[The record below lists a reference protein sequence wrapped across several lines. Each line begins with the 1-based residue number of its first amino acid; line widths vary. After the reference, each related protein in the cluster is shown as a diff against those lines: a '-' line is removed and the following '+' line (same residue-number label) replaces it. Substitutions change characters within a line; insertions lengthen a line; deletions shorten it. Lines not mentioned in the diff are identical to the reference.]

1 MKLMSPGPS
10 TCDPHVYQIMSK
22 PLIHHRS
29 HDFLNIYQRIV
40 HNMRKI
46 VQDPTSEIII
56 QNGSGSY
63 GMEGTIKNLF
73 HPHEKVLCIQ
83 TGYFSQ
89 RFSAM
94 ARMHQLDVICIYTP
108 FGDTFHLEDIETA
121 LTLHPDIKGIL
132 VTHCETQTGALQD
145 LASIGNLA
153 HNYQVLFVVD
163 SISGIIMNPLH
174 MKHHHIDAVIMSS
187 QKGFSIP
194 PGLYMVALSEKAIK
208 KMQTVCVNSYVFDYK
223 LILKKYYD
231 DTKIN
236 ATPAISLYL
245 ALDYM
250 LEKLLEH
257 DISYWNRYYHNLHTV
272 LCKGLTL
279 LGYHLVSPCMS
290 HSLAVCKTPPTKKA
304 STIQKQLCDQFQ
316 IRIEGGLLDT
326 SDRILRI
333 GCMNYTTLQDI
344 QDLLKALNEVTYGT

>member
-1 MKLMSPGPS
+1 MKLLSPGPS
-10 TCDPHVYQIMSK
+10 TCDPQVYHIMSN

-29 HDFLNIYQRIV
+29 HDFLKVYQRIV

-46 VQDPTSEIII
+46 VQDPKSEIII

-73 HPHEKVLCIQ
+73 CPHEKVLCIQ

-94 ARMHQLDVICIYTP
+94 ARMHQLEVICIYTQ
-108 FGDTFHLEDIETA
+108 FGDTFHLEDIEA
-121 LTLHPDIKGIL
+121 AYTLHPDIKGIL

-145 LASIGNLA
+145 LASIGKLA
-153 HNYQVLFVVD
+153 DKYQTLLIVD

-174 MKHHHIDAVIMSS
+174 MKQYHIDVVIMSS

-194 PGLYMVALSEKAIK
+194 PGLYMVALSEKAVK
-208 KMQTVCVNSYVFDYK
+208 KMQTVDINSYVFDYK

-231 DTKIN
+231 DLKIN

-257 DISYWNRYYHNLHTV
+257 DISHWNLYYHHLHTL
-272 LCKGLTL
+272 LCNGLTN
-279 LGYHLVSPCMS
+279 LGYQLTSSYMS
-290 HSLAVCKTPPTKKA
+290 NSIAVCKTPPTKKA
-304 STIQKQLCDQFQ
+304 SIIQKLLCNQFH
-316 IRIEGGLLDT
+316 IRIEVGLLDT

-333 GCMNYTTLQDI
+333 GCMNYITRQDI
-344 QDLLKALNEVTYGT
+344 QYFLKALNEVTYGI